1 VRHSS
6 LNLLSVAQRAKTVNV
21 PISGRVVPEHQ
32 TQVFAEV
39 QGRILPSSRR
49 FKAGEAFRRGEVL
62 LRINAQEFALNLEA
76 QRSAFL
82 NVLTGMMPDLKADY
96 PDNYPQWLAY
106 VQGYDHGASLSPLP
120 ETKSDGEKYFVTA
133 NRVYDTFYAIKAQEE
148 RLRKYTVRAPYAGLV
163 TDTRADIGGLVS
175 PGQLLGTIISSERY
189 ELEAGVSLEAANNL
203 SVGDQLAF
211 RSNEVDG
218 QWTGEVVRINNIVD
232 PQTQNVPVFFR
243 MTGPQLRSGMYLEG
257 EFATRNYEDVF
268 VIPEEAIAR
277 DESVLILEENVIVR
291 KPITPVAYLRDSII
305 VRGLAEEDQLIT
317 NQFGTPVEGKKVSM

>member
-1 VRHSS
+1 
-6 LNLLSVAQRAKTVNV
+6 
-21 PISGRVVPEHQ
+21 
-32 TQVFAEV
+32 
-39 QGRILPSSRR
+39 
-49 FKAGEAFRRGEVL
+49 
-62 LRINAQEFALNLEA
+62 
-76 QRSAFL
+76 
-82 NVLTGMMPDLKADY
+82 
-96 PDNYPQWLAY
+96 
-106 VQGYDHGASLSPLP
+106 
-120 ETKSDGEKYFVTA
+120 
-133 NRVYDTFYAIKAQEE
+133 
-148 RLRKYTVRAPYAGLV
+148 LV